1 MGKGCKDL
9 TSISSKFGMLYVEVI
24 EMVNIRNNKGDNFQN
39 HSNMRGQSGKLKT
52 DKVAK
57 RPPSLNGINK
67 QLP

>member
-1 MGKGCKDL
+1 
-9 TSISSKFGMLYVEVI
+9 
-24 EMVNIRNNKGDNFQN
+24 MVNIRNNKGDNFQN